1 VTERSHH
8 TLSRADLEPTPMAQF
23 RRWLDDA
30 ETAAITMPNAMALA
44 TSDAEGR
51 PSVRHVLLRNHDDRG
66 FVFFTNYES
75 RKARQLAENPHAA
88 IVFLWKELDRQVS
101 ASGPV
106 ERVTRQ
112 ESEAYFRTRPREAQ
126 FGAWASRQ
134 SEVLSNREE
143 LERRYT
149 EIDERYRGSD
159 VPLPPHWGGFRL
171 LPDTVEFWQ
180 GRDFRLHDRFRFSA
194 GGEAGGWRIERL
206 SP

>member
-1 VTERSHH
+1 
-8 TLSRADLEPTPMAQF
+8 MAQF
-23 RRWLDDA
+23 RRWFGDA
-30 ETAAITMPNAMALA
+30 ERASIPMPNAMALA
-44 TSDAEGR
+44 TSGADGY
-51 PSVRHVLLRNHDDRG
+51 PSVRHVLLRTHDDRG

-75 RKARQLAENPHAA
+75 RKGRQLAENPHAA

-101 ASGPV
+101 ASGRV
-106 ERVTRQ
+106 ERVTRE

-126 FGAWASRQ
+126 LGAWSSRQ
-134 SEVLSNREE
+134 SEVLKGRDE
-143 LERRYT
+143 LERRYA

-159 VPLPPHWGGFRL
+159 VPLPAHWGGFRL

-194 GGEAGGWRIERL
+194 DPGSGAWSIERL